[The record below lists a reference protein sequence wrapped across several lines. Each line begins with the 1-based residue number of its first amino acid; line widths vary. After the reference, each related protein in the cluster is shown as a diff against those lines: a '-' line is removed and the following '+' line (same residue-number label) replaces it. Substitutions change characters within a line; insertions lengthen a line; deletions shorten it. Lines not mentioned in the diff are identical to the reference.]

1 MKILGASS
9 FTEDASRNASTGAA
23 HHATERPM
31 AIDFARDAVVQAL
44 AQAQLQATDIELI
57 VALSLSPSRLA
68 DDPGFSYPRLSHPLQ
83 RDLGLSN
90 AVVFDMMDA
99 DWSIALDL
107 AQSFCVGLGYRYALV
122 VRGECVDDVIDA
134 RAQALV
140 NGAAALV
147 LECED
152 ASMAFFA
159 HAQIDHPPLMAL
171 KSLDWQTM
179 RSTGRYAQVSGSFD
193 AGQGRFVIDPGK
205 FQAPIATLIDELP
218 ASIAHSPRLLFCERW
233 MGPALDPSA
242 GRSVASVTTNDAVAP
257 GAMFELPQVLE
268 SLIRGRPTAGD
279 RSATFV
285 AFTLDPFKSR
295 IGCFAVEV

>member
-9 FTEDASRNASTGAA
+9 FTQVAASAGDAA
-23 HHATERPM
+23 ERPM
-31 AIDFARDAVVQAL
+31 AIDFARDAVTQAL
-44 AQAQLQATDIELI
+44 AQAQLQPTDIELI

-107 AQSFCVGLGYRYALV
+107 AQSFCVGLGYRHALV

-134 RAQALV
+134 QAQALV

-147 LECED
+147 LDCAD
-152 ASMAFFA
+152 ASTAFFA

-179 RSTGRYAQVSGSFD
+179 RDTGQYAQVSGAFD
-193 AGQGRFVIDPGK
+193 AGQGRFAIDPGK
-205 FQAPIATLIDELP
+205 FEAPIATLIDELP
-218 ASIAHSPRLLFCERW
+218 ASIAQTSRLLFCERW
-233 MGPALDPSA
+233 MGPALGASA
-242 GRSVASVTTNDAVAP
+242 AHAIADTSADDAATP